1 MKQIS
6 ILACLILVAACGVD
20 EARTPE
26 PGVEEVVAPQTAQ
39 KDPVGEDVLLG
50 DEGDYV
56 DYVEPEPLSDVCSAV
71 LDGCLPNSVGTLCS
85 LRELD
90 SGVEPAVTIEAFVRD
105 AIPLLRD
112 KNCPDFIVPYE
123 VSRAETNGGLQ
134 FEQMVNASGYYA
146 SDVQAVF
153 TGRLVKLDE
162 HLMRFELT
170 DVREPTFVPLD

>member
-6 ILACLILVAACGVD
+6 ILACLILATACGAD

-39 KDPVGEDVLLG
+39 KDPVGEDMLLG

-56 DYVEPEPLSDVCSAV
+56 DYVEPELLSGACSVA
-71 LDGCLPNSVGTLCS
+71 LEACLPNSVGTLCS
-85 LRELD
+85 LRALD

-112 KNCPDFIVPYE
+112 KNCPDFTVPYE
-123 VSRAETNGGLQ
+123 LSRAETNGGLQ
-134 FEQMVNASGYYA
+134 FEQMVNTSDYYA

-162 HLMRFELT
+162 HLVLFELT
-170 DVREPTFVPLD
+170 DVRDPTFVPLD